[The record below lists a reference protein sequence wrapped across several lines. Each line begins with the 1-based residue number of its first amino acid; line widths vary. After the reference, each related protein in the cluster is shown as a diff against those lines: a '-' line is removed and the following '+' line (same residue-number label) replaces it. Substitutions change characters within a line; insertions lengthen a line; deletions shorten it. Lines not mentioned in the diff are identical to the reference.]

1 MKLEADIEN
10 KKELGMYIHIPFCQ
24 KKCNY
29 CDFCSYSN
37 KNALVEPYMQWL
49 NTEIKEVGRGN
60 TLDYKNGM
68 DKLAVIDTIYIGG
81 GTPSYI
87 DSSYIVNIM
96 KTINSNYYLASH
108 PEITIEVN
116 PGTVTEQKL
125 QDYKK
130 AGINRLSI
138 GLQSTHNN
146 LLKQLGR
153 IHTYEQFKTTYQLA
167 RKAGFNNINIDIMIG
182 LPNQTIQDVEDT
194 IKTILD
200 LEPEHIS
207 VYSLILEEGTKL
219 YQDVQ
224 IQKYLLPTDEEERDM
239 YWTAKNMLEQAGY
252 NHYEISNFAK
262 PTYESKHNLNCWEQ
276 KEYIGMGV
284 AAHSYTNNIRYSNV
298 DSIETYIQNYQN
310 NHPEDNLIFHEKQ
323 NKQSAMSEYMLL
335 GLRKI
340 QGISIQKFKEQYTE
354 NPIYTFR
361 KELEKLVKQELIEI
375 DGDAIKLTTK
385 GIDLANLVWEEF
397 V

>member
-224 IQKYLLPTDEEERDM
+224 IQKYSLPTDEEERDM

-284 AAHSYTNNIRYSNV
+284 AAHSYTNNIRYSNI

>member
-96 KTINSNYYLASH
+96 KTINSDYYLASH

-224 IQKYLLPTDEEERDM
+224 IQKYSLPTDEEERDM

-284 AAHSYTNNIRYSNV
+284 AAHSYTNNIRYSNI

-375 DGDAIKLTTK
+375 DGDAIKLTIK

>member
-224 IQKYLLPTDEEERDM
+224 IQKYSLPTDEEERDM